1 MTGDCAQAM
10 LLRTVRRRKRNTIVR
25 SIFSTLTSKS
35 EPAISLN
42 CCNVRD
48 RIVRASP
55 AHNLHHSSP
64 QPSCG
69 GMRLRCRSD
78 EFQHLKQKNLF
89 TSGDTKRLAGTWL
102 MGELGGIEGES
113 SKDERARLGPM

>member
-1 MTGDCAQAM
+1 MVELPETIKVSSVTGDCAQAM

-48 RIVRASP
+48 RIVRASS

-89 TSGDTKRLAGTWL
+89 TSGDT
-102 MGELGGIEGES
+102 
-113 SKDERARLGPM
+113 